1 MTHRSVHRGFTLVEL
16 MLSVVLIGL
25 LAIILASMTSAT
37 ASSWKYTSS
46 KIEQFR
52 SATSAFETITRRLS
66 QATLNTSWDYH
77 YPNGMSTG
85 TPDKYVRQSDLR
97 FIAGKAETLFASS
110 NPLRPTHSIF
120 FQAPA
125 GYVDDTVNFSGLENL
140 LNTWGYYI
148 EYNEDTI
155 PPFLQ
160 PLAHP
165 LPPQAARIS
174 LRNRWRLM
182 EYMQPSNRLTIYSK
196 TSGNPN
202 YTGHEWFLDGL
213 SVTNP
218 PTHVLAE
225 NIIAM
230 VLLPKLSTAEDPTG
244 IKLAPTYD
252 YDSTVDTTALNPSA
266 DPELNPK
273 NQLPPVVQVSL
284 VAIDEAS
291 AVRMSGNDVNAL
303 TAELEGLFVK
313 ASQFEAD
320 LRKDPTASSDAS
332 LESYLI
338 KHKINY
344 RIFTANVSLRGAK
357 WSRK

>member
-1 MTHRSVHRGFTLVEL
+1 
-16 MLSVVLIGL
+16 L
-25 LAIILASMTSAT
+25 LAT
-37 ASSWKYTSS
+37 
-46 KIEQFR
+46 
-52 SATSAFETITRRLS
+52 
-66 QATLNTSWDYH
+66 
-77 YPNGMSTG
+77 
-85 TPDKYVRQSDLR
+85 
-97 FIAGKAETLFASS
+97 S
-110 NPLRPTHSIF
+110 NPPRPTHGIF

-125 GYVDDTVNFSGLENL
+125 GYVDDAINFGGMENL

-148 EYNEDTI
+148 EYNADTI

-160 PLAHP
+160 PLATAQP
-165 LPPQAARIS
+165 ARIS

-196 TSGNPN
+196 TSGNPD

-213 SVTNP
+213 SLTPP

-230 VLLPKLSTAEDPTG
+230 VLLPKLSQTEDPTG

-252 YDSTVDTTALNPSA
+252 YDSTVDTTAANPSA

-291 AVRMSGNDVNAL
+291 AVRMSADDVNNL
-303 TAELEGLFVK
+303 TAELESLFSK
-313 ASQFEAD
+313 ASQFETD